1 MRPSLFQID
10 ERWRQLRKLT
20 EISRALTYATS
31 LEEVLS
37 LAVERAAELLG
48 AERSVLML
56 ANDEGLLSI
65 RASHGL
71 DPARCEGFLA
81 PMQEA
86 LIDSLR
92 ELMGDIEPDRFLG
105 VPLVVGGEVMGVLA
119 VVRPGDGDFD
129 EEEWLLSAL
138 ADQAALALEKTR
150 LDELGRF
157 RERLIG
163 IVSHDLR
170 NPISAISMATD
181 LLLESDSLDDQ
192 AVRTVVRIQRSVAR
206 ATRMIGDLLDFT
218 QARLGGGIRME
229 RRPVDVHAVVRQVVD
244 ELELAHPDRYIE
256 VQQDGDGRGQ
266 WDPDRLAQVVS
277 NLASNALQ
285 YGIPME
291 PVKFQTHSEDGWVTL
306 IVHNH
311 GPAIPP
317 DRLVQI
323 FEPMQRASTAKKWR
337 SGEKAESAG
346 RSVGLGLY
354 IVKHIVEAHRG
365 KVTVDSEEERGTT
378 FTVRL
383 PRGGTEPA
391 INKAG

>member
-1 MRPSLFQID
+1 MRPSIFQID
-10 ERWRQLRKLT
+10 GRWQQLRKLT

-31 LEEVLS
+31 LEEVLP
-37 LAVERAAELLG
+37 LAVDRAAELLG
-48 AERSVLML
+48 AERSVLLL
-56 ANDEGLLSI
+56 ADDEGLLSI
-65 RASHGL
+65 RASHGISR
-71 DPARCEGFLA
+71 DRCELFHE

-86 LIDSLR
+86 LVDSLR
-92 ELMGDIEPDRFLG
+92 EVLGDIPPERFLG

-119 VVRPGDGDFD
+119 ISRPGDGDLD

-150 LDELGRF
+150 IDELGRF

-170 NPISAISMATD
+170 NPISAIAMATD
-181 LLLESDSLDDQ
+181 LLLGDDELPDSQ
-192 AVRTVVRIQRSVAR
+192 VRTVVRIQSSAAR
-206 ATRMIGDLLDFT
+206 ASRMISDLLDFT

-229 RRPVDVHAVVRQVVD
+229 RRPVDVHAVVRQVVE
-244 ELELAHPDRYIE
+244 ELELANPDRRIE
-256 VQQDGDGRGQ
+256 VVQEGDGRGY

-285 YGIPME
+285 YGVPVE
-291 PVKFQTHSEDGWVTL
+291 PVKFQTNSEDGWVTL

-317 DRLVQI
+317 DRLAQI
-323 FEPMQRASTAKKWR
+323 FEPMQRAATSGTWR
-337 SGEKAESAG
+337 SGGVGTSG

-365 KVTVDSEEERGTT
+365 KVTVDSEESAGTT
-378 FTVRL
+378 FTVKL
-383 PRGGTEPA
+383 PRGGTEPS